1 MQVLRNVRITGTGMY
16 VPPRVVKNT
25 DLAQLM
31 DTTDEWIRQRTGIEE
46 RHHADPGTGPSDL
59 ALESSTRALEAAGLE
74 AAQLDA
80 IVVASL
86 SPEHD
91 FPGISAFLQHKLGI
105 ATCPALD
112 VRAQCTGFLYA
123 LQVGQLYVASG
134 IHDRV
139 LVCGAELHSTG
150 MDFSTRG
157 RDVAV
162 IFGDGSGA
170 VILEPSDDVERGI
183 LSVHLHTQGEHAERL
198 WVEAPGSSLYPR
210 ITHEMLDEGRHF
222 PKMDGRFVFKH
233 AVTRMPE
240 VLNEALEHN
249 KCTLDDVDVCL
260 FHQANLRINEYV
272 AGQLGIPPEKIYS
285 NIERYGNCSAGSIPM
300 LLDECVR
307 SGRVSEGDLVAMAGF
322 GSGFTWGAALI
333 RW

>member
-1 MQVLRNVRITGTGMY
+1 MQALRNVRITGTGMY
-16 VPPRVVKNT
+16 VPPRVVKNA
-25 DLAQLM
+25 DLAELM

-59 ALESSTRALEAAGLE
+59 AFESSTRALEAAGLE

-91 FPGISAFLQHKLGI
+91 FPGISAFLQHKLGL
-105 ATCPALD
+105 AGCPALD

-157 RDVAV
+157 RDIAV

-170 VILEPSDDVERGI
+170 VILEPSDDAERGI
-183 LSVHLHTQGEHAERL
+183 LSVHLHAEGEHAERL
-198 WVEAPGSSLYPR
+198 WVEAPGSSMHPR
-210 ITHEMLDEGRHF
+210 ITHEMLDEGRQF

-249 KCTLDDVDVCL
+249 KCALADVKLFL

-272 AGQLGIPPEKIYS
+272 AGQLGIPPE
-285 NIERYGNCSAGSIPM
+285 
-300 LLDECVR
+300 
-307 SGRVSEGDLVAMAGF
+307 
-322 GSGFTWGAALI
+322 
-333 RW
+333 